1 MDPESA
7 PTDQAMLEALRLR
20 RGELRESMGALERA
34 MAAPAEAG
42 RSRWGQRVHVAL
54 VELSGDVR
62 EHIEITEGPD
72 GLYRDVLKTSPRLS
86 GAVNRLV
93 SEHGLINSH
102 VDDLLARLQ
111 TPEGAQDV
119 DTVRDLGTALISVLL
134 RHRQR
139 GSDLVFEAY
148 EVDIGGRD
156 LTGPPA
162 CQFTSGPTQ
171 PGAPA
176 DTRVSRSGSTI
187 VWPAGSRP
195 AKLSRKQAQRH
206 PTDQRAER
214 ANEQPVAPEPATA
227 LVVGDGDSCFH
238 RQD

>member
-7 PTDQAMLEALRLR
+7 RTDQAMLEALRLR

-34 MAAPAEAG
+34 MAAPAAMAPPAEAG

-62 EHIEITEGPD
+62 EHIEITEGAG

-93 SEHGLINSH
+93 SEHRMIQSH
-102 VDDLLARLQ
+102 VDDLMARLQ
-111 TPEGAQDV
+111 TPGGAEDV
-119 DTVRDLGTALISVLL
+119 DAIRDLGTALISVLL

-148 EVDIGGRD
+148 EVDIGGE
-156 LTGPPA
+156 T
-162 CQFTSGPTQ
+162 
-171 PGAPA
+171 
-176 DTRVSRSGSTI
+176 
-187 VWPAGSRP
+187 
-195 AKLSRKQAQRH
+195 
-206 PTDQRAER
+206 
-214 ANEQPVAPEPATA
+214 
-227 LVVGDGDSCFH
+227 
-238 RQD
+238 